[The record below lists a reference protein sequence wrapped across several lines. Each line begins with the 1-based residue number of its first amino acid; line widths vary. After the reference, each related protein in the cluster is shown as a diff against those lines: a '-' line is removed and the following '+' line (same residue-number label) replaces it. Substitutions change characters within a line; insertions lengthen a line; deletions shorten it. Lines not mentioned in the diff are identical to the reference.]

1 MEVTTMISI
10 YFDEDTSFMD
20 QLESYEIY
28 YRRNRE
34 VSAILERL
42 DIDYEPDPEAASPV
56 REIYE
61 NSKTAVTIRGDARV
75 IDQLVAALRG
85 GYDDILQ
92 PWMEGDPWFLAEAV
106 ELADM
111 DEAEAAFLGAKYGT
125 LAVAA

>member
-1 MEVTTMISI
+1 MISI